1 MRVKLFDR
9 KLLEH
14 FYGILS
20 AISVLTSLLLIVID
34 IPSGYK
40 LVISFFSVVILI
52 SIYIFLW
59 CKANH
64 LKSIEFLIN
73 DSPVEIVFG
82 DIFTE
87 DGLKVIAFNEFFD
100 TQVVDRLVPPSTIN
114 GTYLTRYIT
123 DIAELDN
130 CILEDDHLRSR
141 ITDSTC
147 ERSYGKKIKYK
158 LGSIIQKDDFL
169 LTAFAHLDNENRSYL
184 SMRDFI
190 EFLIEFW
197 NEIDI
202 VYAGR
207 TIVIPLLGS
216 GITRFRGY
224 DSITEQELLELLIWS
239 FKVSHIKFQYPS
251 KVKIVIKPT
260 KSDKISLFRLSTLL
274 K

>member
-1 MRVKLFDR
+1 
-9 KLLEH
+9 
-14 FYGILS
+14 
-20 AISVLTSLLLIVID
+20 
-34 IPSGYK
+34 
-40 LVISFFSVVILI
+40 
-52 SIYIFLW
+52 
-59 CKANH
+59 
-64 LKSIEFLIN
+64 
-73 DSPVEIVFG
+73 
-82 DIFTE
+82 
-87 DGLKVIAFNEFFD
+87 
-100 TQVVDRLVPPSTIN
+100 
-114 GTYLTRYIT
+114 
-123 DIAELDN
+123 
-130 CILEDDHLRSR
+130 
-141 ITDSTC
+141 
-147 ERSYGKKIKYK
+147 
-158 LGSIIQKDDFL
+158 
-169 LTAFAHLDNENRSYL
+169 
-184 SMRDFI
+184 MRDFI